1 MSDTITF
8 PTRKLIDEELLTV
21 LAEFPAVR
29 AAFLD
34 ILDSVAVALDVVRPW
49 GILNATCKPFGEFD
63 DAERAGLLASMKE
76 MSDAPLRLSELRH
89 VMAGPFAA
97 SKLPRTMAQIDAFAE
112 EVDRLLDAAT
122 TFTGIA
128 RLPDTPPRP
137 E

>member
-8 PTRKLIDEELLTV
+8 PTRKLIEKELMTV
-21 LAEFPAVR
+21 LAAFPEVR
-29 AAFLD
+29 AGFLD
-34 ILDSVAVALDVVRPW
+34 ILDSMAIALDAVRPW
-49 GILNATCKPFGEFD
+49 GILIATCKPFGEFD

-76 MSDAPLRLSELRH
+76 MSDALVRVSDMHH
-89 VMAGPFAA
+89 VMAGKFAA
-97 SKLPRTMAQIDAFAE
+97 SELPRTMAQIDAFAE
-112 EVDRLLDAAT
+112 EVDRLLDAAS